1 MGKGHRD
8 RQKYGEVQRWGPHH
22 TDKAQT
28 LVAGGGFHNSVA
40 AGMCRRRLSWQGAP
54 VHPSSALP
62 CSPHIVLPGRQVGG
76 GAPQQLQIRG
86 LSHVLFGAAVGAK
99 TPNSGG
105 TEQHR
110 STIALAGSLRPK
122 KASVEAHQAAGDQS
136 TSYNLLITS
145 LKCVSVTDRPKTFVR
160 PLTSLLLCCARTTAH
175 VAVFRVRQQ
184 RNLHLGSHIKLL
196 ALFLKLSLILCTKE
210 SSQIQPAYT

>member
-1 MGKGHRD
+1 MRPTPLRPRTDIGGGRRVPQLRSCRNVPKTAILARGPRAP
-8 RQKYGEVQRWGPHH
+8 VQRTPLFPPHC
-22 TDKAQT
+22 TARS
-28 LVAGGGFHNSVA
+28 ASRWRG
-40 AGMCRRRLSWQGAP
+40 
-54 VHPSSALP
+54 SS
-62 CSPHIVLPGRQVGG
+62 R
-76 GAPQQLQIRG
+76 
-86 LSHVLFGAAVGAK
+86 VLFGAAVGAK

-184 RNLHLGSHIKLL
+184 RNLHLGSHKRLL

-210 SSQIQPAYT
+210 SSQIEAAHT

>member
-1 MGKGHRD
+1 MRC
-8 RQKYGEVQRWGPHH
+8 RGEAHTTQTAQRQRWR
-22 TDKAQT
+22 A
-28 LVAGGGFHNSVA
+28 AGGGFHNSAA

-86 LSHVLFGAAVGAK
+86 LSRVLFGAAVGAK

-122 KASVEAHQAAGDQS
+122 KVSVEAHQAAGDQS

-210 SSQIQPAYT
+210 SSQIEAAHT

>member
-1 MGKGHRD
+1 M
-8 RQKYGEVQRWGPHH
+8 
-22 TDKAQT
+22 A
-28 LVAGGGFHNSVA
+28 
-40 AGMCRRRLSWQGAP
+40 
-54 VHPSSALP
+54 
-62 CSPHIVLPGRQVGG
+62 
-76 GAPQQLQIRG
+76 RG
-86 LSHVLFGAAVGAK
+86 LSRVLFSAAVGAK

-160 PLTSLLLCCARTTAH
+160 PLTSLLLCCAQTTR
-175 VAVFRVRQQ
+175 VAAFRERQQ
-184 RNLHLGSHIKLL
+184 PELHLGSHIFHLGGFRDL
-196 ALFLKLSLILCTKE
+196 AHLGH
-210 SSQIQPAYT
+210 SSCQHSCLQLGWPHCLPGTSWQSSSHEAGEKDQNRPTGPRSYSVGAARSSRWWARGWVGRAGDLGALRRPCFFP

>member
-1 MGKGHRD
+1 
-8 RQKYGEVQRWGPHH
+8 
-22 TDKAQT
+22 
-28 LVAGGGFHNSVA
+28 
-40 AGMCRRRLSWQGAP
+40 MCRRRLSWQGAP

-62 CSPHIVLPGRQVGG
+62 CSPHIALPGRQVGG
-76 GAPQQLQIRG
+76 GAPQQSVARG
-86 LSHVLFGAAVGAK
+86 LSRVLFGAAVGAK

>member
-1 MGKGHRD
+1 MRCRGGAHTTQTKHRHWWRAAGSTTPQLPECAEDGYPGKGPPCTRPAHSP
-8 RQKYGEVQRWGPHH
+8 VPP
-22 TDKAQT
+22 T
-28 LVAGGGFHNSVA
+28 LYCPVGKSVA
-40 AGMCRRRLSWQGAP
+40 
-54 VHPSSALP
+54 
-62 CSPHIVLPGRQVGG
+62 
-76 GAPQQLQIRG
+76 RG
-86 LSHVLFGAAVGAK
+86 LSRVLFSAAVGAK

-210 SSQIQPAYT
+210 SSQIEAAHT

>member
-1 MGKGHRD
+1 MRPTPLRPHKGGGRRAAGSTTPQLPECAEDGDPGKGLPCTRPAHFP
-8 RQKYGEVQRWGPHH
+8 VPP
-22 TDKAQT
+22 T
-28 LVAGGGFHNSVA
+28 LYCPVGKSVAGLLNSSRSWSVA
-40 AGMCRRRLSWQGAP
+40 
-54 VHPSSALP
+54 
-62 CSPHIVLPGRQVGG
+62 
-76 GAPQQLQIRG
+76 RG
-86 LSHVLFGAAVGAK
+86 LSRVLFSAAVGAK

-184 RNLHLGSHIKLL
+184 RNLHLGSLL

>member
-1 MGKGHRD
+1 M
-8 RQKYGEVQRWGPHH
+8 
-22 TDKAQT
+22 A
-28 LVAGGGFHNSVA
+28 
-40 AGMCRRRLSWQGAP
+40 
-54 VHPSSALP
+54 
-62 CSPHIVLPGRQVGG
+62 
-76 GAPQQLQIRG
+76 RG
-86 LSHVLFGAAVGAK
+86 LSRVLFGAAVGAK

>member
-1 MGKGHRD
+1 MGPTPHRQRRAAGSTTPQLLECAKDGDPSKGPPCTRPAHSP
-8 RQKYGEVQRWGPHH
+8 VPP
-22 TDKAQT
+22 T
-28 LVAGGGFHNSVA
+28 LYCPVGKSVAGLLNSS
-40 AGMCRRRLSWQGAP
+40 RS
-54 VHPSSALP
+54 
-62 CSPHIVLPGRQVGG
+62 
-76 GAPQQLQIRG
+76 
-86 LSHVLFGAAVGAK
+86 
-99 TPNSGG
+99 N
-105 TEQHR
+105 

-184 RNLHLGSHIKLL
+184 RILHLGSHIKLL

-210 SSQIQPAYT
+210 SSQIEAAHT

>member
-1 MGKGHRD
+1 M
-8 RQKYGEVQRWGPHH
+8 
-22 TDKAQT
+22 A
-28 LVAGGGFHNSVA
+28 
-40 AGMCRRRLSWQGAP
+40 
-54 VHPSSALP
+54 
-62 CSPHIVLPGRQVGG
+62 
-76 GAPQQLQIRG
+76 RG
-86 LSHVLFGAAVGAK
+86 LSRVLFGAAVGAK

-184 RNLHLGSHIKLL
+184 RNLHLGSHKRLL

>member
-1 MGKGHRD
+1 M
-8 RQKYGEVQRWGPHH
+8 
-22 TDKAQT
+22 A
-28 LVAGGGFHNSVA
+28 
-40 AGMCRRRLSWQGAP
+40 
-54 VHPSSALP
+54 
-62 CSPHIVLPGRQVGG
+62 
-76 GAPQQLQIRG
+76 RG
-86 LSHVLFGAAVGAK
+86 LSRVLFGAAVGAK

-160 PLTSLLLCCARTTAH
+160 PLTSLLLCCARTTTR
-175 VAVFRVRQQ
+175 VAAFRD
-184 RNLHLGSHIKLL
+184 LAHLGHSSCQHSCLQLGWPHCLPGTSWQSSSHEAGEKNQNSPTGPRSYSVGAARSSRWWARGWVGRAGDLG
-196 ALFLKLSLILCTKE
+196 ALRRPCFF
-210 SSQIQPAYT
+210 P

>member
-1 MGKGHRD
+1 
-8 RQKYGEVQRWGPHH
+8 
-22 TDKAQT
+22 
-28 LVAGGGFHNSVA
+28 
-40 AGMCRRRLSWQGAP
+40 MCRRRLSWQGAP

>member
-1 MGKGHRD
+1 M
-8 RQKYGEVQRWGPHH
+8 QKYRSADVGHTPHRPRP
-22 TDKAQT
+22 DKEGGRPLGSTTPQP
-28 LVAGGGFHNSVA
+28 AGDPGK
-40 AGMCRRRLSWQGAP
+40 RLA
-54 VHPSSALP
+54 HPSSALS

-76 GAPQQLQIRG
+76 ERPLPRTFQRSRWGQNSKLRWHRAAPVHHCSRWLSKAKKG
-86 LSHVLFGAAVGAK
+86 LGGGSSLSHH
-99 TPNSGG
+99 S
-105 TEQHR
+105 
-110 STIALAGSLRPK
+110 
-122 KASVEAHQAAGDQS
+122 
-136 TSYNLLITS
+136 
-145 LKCVSVTDRPKTFVR
+145 KCVSVTDRPKTFVR

>member
-1 MGKGHRD
+1 MKCRST
-8 RQKYGEVQRWGPHH
+8 EVQTWGTHR
-22 TDKAQT
+22 TDRAQT
-28 LVAGGGFHNSVA
+28 KKVGGHWVPQLRSLPAILARGLRIRPAHSPVPPTLYCPVGKSVA
-40 AGMCRRRLSWQGAP
+40 
-54 VHPSSALP
+54 
-62 CSPHIVLPGRQVGG
+62 
-76 GAPQQLQIRG
+76 RG
-86 LSHVLFGAAVGAK
+86 LSRVLFGAAVGAK

-210 SSQIQPAYT
+210 SSQIEAAHT

>member
-1 MGKGHRD
+1 M
-8 RQKYGEVQRWGPHH
+8 
-22 TDKAQT
+22 A
-28 LVAGGGFHNSVA
+28 
-40 AGMCRRRLSWQGAP
+40 
-54 VHPSSALP
+54 
-62 CSPHIVLPGRQVGG
+62 
-76 GAPQQLQIRG
+76 RG
-86 LSHVLFGAAVGAK
+86 LSRVLFSAAVGAK

-160 PLTSLLLCCARTTAH
+160 PLTSLLLCCARTTR
-175 VAVFRVRQQ
+175 VAAFRERQQ
-184 RNLHLGSHIKLL
+184 PELHLGSHIFHLGGLGTLLTWDTHLASTPACSWDGHTAAWHKLAIIRVML
-196 ALFLKLSLILCTKE
+196 TVHKKLM
-210 SSQIQPAYT
+210 AR